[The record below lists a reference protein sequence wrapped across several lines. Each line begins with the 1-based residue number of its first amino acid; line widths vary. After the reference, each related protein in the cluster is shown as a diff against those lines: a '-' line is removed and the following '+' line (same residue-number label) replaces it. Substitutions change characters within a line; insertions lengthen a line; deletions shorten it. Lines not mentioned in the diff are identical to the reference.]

1 MNWGQSESKQKHC
14 SLSLFI
20 APSLSLLLFAQTNER
35 AGEEGGGSLECR
47 DRKCVLAER
56 AVRASCRRSTL
67 RHAIKHTHSTDMDH
81 LDELSFL
88 QHAGPGMLFS
98 QRRVKEQLQILSFSS
113 FLSSLALFFF
123 NISAHH
129 FAQLLCYSHTNSV
142 IIQTL
147 NKLYNHSCPLP
158 NRGCAGLSEINLH
171 ILNISY

>member
-123 NISAHH
+123 T
-129 FAQLLCYSHTNSV
+129 FQLIILPSSFVIHTQTVWLYRLWTNY
-142 IIQTL
+142 IITAVPSL
-147 NKLYNHSCPLP
+147 IGVVPGSLRS
-158 NRGCAGLSEINLH
+158 IF
-171 ILNISY
+171 IF